1 MGVVRKPTK
10 SRKTIGENRREKESK
25 VLDKRLELE
34 KDNNGSKTFDIDSL
48 LFNDQPKFEE
58 GKEYIAITTNAF
70 GRENEDGSRSLI
82 VEAEAE
88 NATGEKSKFSKYFTV
103 ETEAGS
109 LLHRFCEN
117 MNAISSK
124 GRIVSQS
131 LIGKEV
137 VITLYTNN
145 KGKTYISTIFPINS
159 DEYSEEDDYLYD
171 SNEDSEE
178 DNNYPYDNDFTYND
192 GENGGCIYES

>member
-10 SRKTIGENRREKESK
+10 SRKTIGEYRREKEFK
-25 VLDKRLELE
+25 ALDKRLELE

-103 ETEAGS
+103 ETEEGS

-145 KGKTYISTIFPINS
+145 KGKTYISTIYPLSS
-159 DEYSEEDDYLYD
+159 DEDSVEDD
-171 SNEDSEE
+171 
-178 DNNYPYDNDFTYND
+178 YPYDNDFTYND
-192 GENGGCIYES
+192 GEDGGCIYES